1 MIDNVDGFF
10 SELASQG
17 EEFVRKRLA
26 RGDFANHKIPLV
38 QEWLRLQE
46 ERRLN
51 NAVSR
56 SEARE
61 EESLSISRKALAI
74 SEEANSISKESNSIS
89 RNANSI
95 SDKAR
100 RYARWSN
107 IIAIIAIII
116 SAAVAIYEYI
126 SKKP

>member
-17 EEFVRKRLA
+17 EEVVRKRLA

-74 SEEANSISKESNSIS
+74 SEEANSIS
-89 RNANSI
+89 
-95 SDKAR
+95 DKAR

-126 SKKP
+126 FKKP